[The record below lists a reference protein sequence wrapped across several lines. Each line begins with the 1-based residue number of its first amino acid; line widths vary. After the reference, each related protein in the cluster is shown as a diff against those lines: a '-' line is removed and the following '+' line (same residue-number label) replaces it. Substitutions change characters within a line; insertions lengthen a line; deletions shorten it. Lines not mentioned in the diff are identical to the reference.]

1 MVKSIVPLSYLMHA
15 FKPNQ
20 TRSET
25 VMMMMKMMNTIMPS
39 YYLVPASSLA
49 TTSTRSE
56 FCWRRVRSQN
66 VTLAVSTLSLKVV
79 DRDHGG
85 GVDGGDVCWW

>member
-25 VMMMMKMMNTIMPS
+25 VMMIAGIYISISTGTFDIENIK
-39 YYLVPASSLA
+39 YEKKLA
-49 TTSTRSE
+49 T
-56 FCWRRVRSQN
+56 VRFRYI
-66 VTLAVSTLSLKVV
+66 L
-79 DRDHGG
+79 
-85 GVDGGDVCWW
+85 